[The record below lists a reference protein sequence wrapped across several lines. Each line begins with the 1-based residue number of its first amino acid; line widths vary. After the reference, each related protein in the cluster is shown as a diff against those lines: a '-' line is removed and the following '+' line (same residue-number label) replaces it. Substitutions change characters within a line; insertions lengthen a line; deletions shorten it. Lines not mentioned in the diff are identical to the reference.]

1 VPTLRERL
9 GSRRGLYRRG
19 RMGHRLRT
27 LLVVVG
33 LAAAAAGACG
43 GHRCAAPASTSTAPP
58 TTPTTTTATTT
69 TTAATTA
76 ATPAPG
82 GTTTT
87 TGPNAID
94 EGLRPYVNLAVTDL
108 AGRLGLPPSAVT
120 PVSARIVT
128 WSDASLGCPQPGMS
142 YAQTPVD
149 GAVIELTAGGDR
161 FRYHS
166 GGSTPPFLCDQPAS
180 PPSSKAP

>member
-1 VPTLRERL
+1 M
-9 GSRRGLYRRG
+9 G
-19 RMGHRLRT
+19 RRLRT
-27 LLVVVG
+27 LLVVVVG
-33 LAAAAAGACG
+33 LAAAGACG
-43 GHRCAAPASTSTAPP
+43 GHTSGAPAPTSTL
-58 TTPTTTTATTT
+58 TPSTTTTTTT
-69 TTAATTA
+69 TTAATTV

-108 AGRLGLPPSAVT
+108 AGRLGLQPSAIT
-120 PVSARIVT
+120 PVSAQIVT
-128 WSDASLGCPQPGMS
+128 WSDASLGCPKPGMR

-149 GAVIELTAGGDR
+149 GAVIELTANGTS
-161 FRYHS
+161 FHYHS